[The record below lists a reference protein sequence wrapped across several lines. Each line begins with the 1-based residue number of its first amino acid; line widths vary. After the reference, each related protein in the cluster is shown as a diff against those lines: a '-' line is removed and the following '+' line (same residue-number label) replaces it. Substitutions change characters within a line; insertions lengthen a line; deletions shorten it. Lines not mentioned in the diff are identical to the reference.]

1 MHIECGSRYTIIIKD
16 NYEQARRVCYL
27 LWLFAALLSAPTL
40 VARVCVEVSKHKDKD
55 KTKTKMIAILGG
67 REGDSILV
75 YPGLGQTVALEVN
88 LLLNQAYLIRPS
100 IQSRPL
106 INVPLCYG
114 ATSVKDS
121 IMYLMILYCQNAMV

>member
-1 MHIECGSRYTIIIKD
+1 MKI
-16 NYEQARRVCYL
+16 EQARRVCYL

-75 YPGLGQTVALEVN
+75 YPRLGQTMALEVK
-88 LLLNQAYLIRPS
+88 LLLNCAFLIYLILSDHEIHPS
-100 IQSRPL
+100 NPVHL
-106 INVPLCYG
+106 
-114 ATSVKDS
+114 
-121 IMYLMILYCQNAMV
+121 